1 MEKLIESFIRNLE
14 KKKRE
19 TLLKIQQ
26 TDEEKKLLIFS
37 GEIITFE
44 YCIKE
49 LQLLLKMERR
59 KNKWKFEKY

>member
-1 MEKLIESFIRNLE
+1 MEKSIESFIRNLD
-14 KKKRE
+14 KKKQE
-19 TLLKIQQ
+19 TLLRIRQ
-26 TDEEKKLLIFS
+26 TDEEKKLLVLS
-37 GEIITFE
+37 GELITFE